1 MKRIFLPLFALLILS
16 CAKDVSNALTDD
28 VPQDAVEQE
37 ESSILQGEANV
48 YLSEEMA
55 DLVEKDLGKGSL
67 VTKSSPLNSL
77 LESLGASSMTRIFPY
92 AGEFEPRT
100 RQEGLHRWYTVKFD
114 KEVPVTKACS
124 DFTALPGV
132 ELVEPVR
139 RARSQAF
146 FNDPKL
152 SRQWHYYNDGSLNSS
167 FKAGADINVY
177 PVWENY
183 TVGNP
188 DVIVAIVDGGIDYT
202 HEDLAGNYCGGYN
215 FIRNNSVVIP
225 HNHGT
230 HVAGTVAAVN
240 NNGKG
245 VCGIA
250 GGDAA
255 AGKKGVGLL
264 SCQIFEPNPSNPKKD
279 ISGGMPSAIKWG
291 ADQGAVISQNSWGYV
306 YDTAEEQAAATI
318 DTPLKN
324 AIDYFIKYAGI
335 DASGNQ
341 TGPMRGGVVFFAAGN
356 DTREHD
362 PIGKYDPVISVGS
375 IGPDYTRA
383 YYSNYG
389 DWVDIAAPGGSVKYP
404 SGTVLSTVP
413 GNGYEGYQGT
423 SMACPHV
430 SGVAALV
437 VSHFG
442 GPGFTNQMLKD
453 KILKGAN
460 TDALSMNA
468 RIGPLLD
475 ALGAMTYGGT
485 KPPVAVTSYSAEPY
499 SNNIRFS
506 WKVTSDPDDK
516 SAFGF
521 VLAASRDADAIRN
534 LDLRAIPSN
543 VVTRVVM
550 TDGLKVGDDISAD
563 LTGLEF
569 ESEYFVTLA
578 AFDYNRNYSSLAPVK
593 TLRTLS
599 NSKPVIQ
606 TDYDGD
612 FQVKAYQE
620 FVILYDIHDPDNHSV
635 TVNFIPGSKAAS
647 LNRNPDGKYR
657 LEILGY
663 ADDPGTYQAVIS
675 VSDSYGA
682 SEERK
687 ITYRILEN
695 QAPVVIK
702 KIENKIL
709 DYEGEK
715 FTLDMTEYINDPD
728 DEPLK
733 YSISISDRS
742 VLHINPKDNLM
753 YATVLSFGA
762 AEVVITA
769 TDAKGL
775 SCKLSFKVLARDSEI
790 GQVDAYPNPVT
801 DFLNVSTSEETT
813 ARIRLLSP
821 TGKSLLD
828 KEFEISAFDPASVDM
843 RKCAPGIY
851 TLIVEYDGNEYRRT
865 VTKI

>member
-1 MKRIFLPLFALLILS
+1 MRKLLFPVLALLVWG
-16 CAKDVSNALTDD
+16 CAKDVPPAEIAESQEKTDE
-28 VPQDAVEQE
+28 AK
-37 ESSILQGEANV
+37 ESCLLEGEANI

-55 DLVEKDLGKGSL
+55 DLVEADLVRGML
-67 VTKSSPLNSL
+67 VTKSSGLNSV
-77 LESLGASSMTRIFPY
+77 LESLGASSMTRLFPY

-100 RQEGLHRWYTVKFD
+100 RKEGLHRWYTVKFNKD
-114 KEVPVTKACS
+114 VPVTKACD
-124 DFTALPGV
+124 DFTGLPGI

-139 RARSQAF
+139 RVRPQAV
-146 FNDPKL
+146 FNDPQL
-152 SRQWHYYNDGSLNSS
+152 SRQWHYYNDGTLNSS
-167 FKAGADINVY
+167 FKAGADINVV

-202 HEDLAGNYCGGYN
+202 HEDLAANYCGGYN
-215 FIRNNSVVIP
+215 FVRNTSVVTS

-255 AGKKGVGLL
+255 AGKKGVKLL
-264 SCQIFEPNPSNPKKD
+264 SCQIFEPNPVNPDKD

-291 ADQGAVISQNSWGYV
+291 ADNGAVISQNSWGYV
-306 YDTAEEQAAATI
+306 FDTAEEQAAATI

-356 DTREHD
+356 DAREHD
-362 PIGKYDPVISVGS
+362 PIGKYDPVVSVGS

-453 KILKGAN
+453 KILKGAR
-460 TDALSMNA
+460 TDALSMNSQ
-468 RIGPLLD
+468 IGPLLD
-475 ALGAMTYGGT
+475 ALGAMAYGGT
-485 KPPVAVTSYSAEPY
+485 KPPVAVASYTAEPY

-516 SAFGF
+516 KAFGF
-521 VLAASRDADAIRN
+521 VLAASRDEDAIRN
-534 LDLRAIPSN
+534 LDLRNIPAT

-563 LTGLEF
+563 LTSLEF
-569 ESEYFVTLA
+569 EKDYFVA
-578 AFDYNRNYSSLAPVK
+578 VVAFDYNRNYSALSPVK
-593 TLRTLS
+593 AVRTLA
-599 NSKPVIQ
+599 NNKPVIE

-612 FQVKAYQE
+612 FKVKAYQK
-620 FVILYDIHDPDNHSV
+620 FTVLYNIYDPDNHSI
-635 TVNFIPGSKAAS
+635 TVNFTPGSKAAS
-647 LNRNPDGKYR
+647 LNRIPDGGYQ

-663 ADDPGTYQAVIS
+663 AEEPGTYEAVIS
-675 VSDSYGA
+675 VSDAYGA
-682 SEERK
+682 SVERK
-687 ITYRILEN
+687 ISYEILPN
-695 QAPVVIK
+695 AAPVVIK
-702 KIENKIL
+702 KIENRIL
-709 DYEGEK
+709 DYEGAK
-715 FTLDMTEYINDPD
+715 FTLDMNDYIQDPD
-728 DEPLK
+728 GEPLK
-733 YSISISDRS
+733 YDISISDRT

-753 YATVLSFGA
+753 YATVLSLGA
-762 AEVVITA
+762 AEVTITA
-769 TDAKGL
+769 GDAKGL
-775 SCKLSFKVLARDSEI
+775 SCSLSFKVLARDSEI

-801 DFLNVSTSEETT
+801 DFLNVSTSEQTT
-813 ARIRLLSP
+813 ARVRLLSS
-821 TGKSLLD
+821 TGKTLLD
-828 KEFEISAFDPASVDM
+828 KEFEISVFDPASVDM

-851 TLIVEYDGNEYRRT
+851 TLIVEYDGNEYKRT
-865 VTKI
+865 VTKL

>member
-1 MKRIFLPLFALLILS
+1 MKKIYLPLFALLIPG

-28 VPQDAVEQE
+28 VPQAAVEQE

-55 DLVEKDLGKGSL
+55 DLVEKDLGRGSL

-152 SRQWHYYNDGSLNSS
+152 SKQWHYYNDGSLNSS

-255 AGKKGVGLL
+255 SGKKGVKLL
-264 SCQIFEPNPSNPKKD
+264 SCQIFEPNPVNPDKD
-279 ISGGMPSAIKWG
+279 ISGGMSSAIKWG
-291 ADQGAVISQNSWGYV
+291 ADNGAVISQNSWGYV
-306 YDTAEEQAAATI
+306 FDTAEEQAAATI

-356 DTREHD
+356 ASSEHD
-362 PIGKYDPVISVGS
+362 PIGKYDPVVSVGS

-383 YYSNYG
+383 DYSNYG

-453 KILKGAN
+453 KILKGAR
-460 TDALSMNA
+460 TDALSMNS

-475 ALGAMTYGGT
+475 ALGAMAYGGT
-485 KPPVAVTSYSAEPY
+485 KPPVAVTSYTAEPY

-516 SAFGF
+516 KAFGF
-521 VLAASRDADAIRN
+521 VLAASRYEDAIRN
-534 LDLRAIPSN
+534 LDLRNIPAN

-550 TDGLKVGDDISAD
+550 TEDLKVGDEISAD
-563 LTGLEF
+563 LTSLEF
-569 ESEYFVTLA
+569 EKDYFVA
-578 AFDYNRNYSSLAPVK
+578 VVAFDYNRNYSALSPVK
-593 TLRTLS
+593 AVRTLA
-599 NSKPVIQ
+599 NNKPVIE

-612 FQVKAYQE
+612 FKVKAYQK
-620 FVILYDIHDPDNHSV
+620 FIVSYNIYDPDNHSI
-635 TVNFIPGSKAAS
+635 TVNFTPGSKAAS
-647 LNRNPDGKYR
+647 LNRIPDGGYQ

-663 ADDPGTYQAVIS
+663 AEEPGTYEAVIS
-675 VSDSYGA
+675 VSDAYGA
-682 SEERK
+682 SVERK
-687 ITYRILEN
+687 ISYEILPN
-695 QAPVVIK
+695 AAPVVIK
-702 KIENKIL
+702 KIENRIL
-709 DYEGEK
+709 DYEGAK
-715 FTLDMTEYINDPD
+715 FTLDMNDYIQDPD
-728 DEPLK
+728 EEPLK
-733 YSISISDRS
+733 YDISISDRT

-753 YATVLSFGA
+753 YATVLSLGA
-762 AEVVITA
+762 AEVTITA
-769 TDAKGL
+769 SDAKGL
-775 SCKLSFKVLARDSEI
+775 SCSLSFKVLARDSEI

-801 DFLNVSTSEETT
+801 DFLNVSTSEQTT
-813 ARIRLLSP
+813 ARVRLLSS
-821 TGKSLLD
+821 TGKTLLD
-828 KEFEISAFDPASVDM
+828 KEFEISVFDPASVDM

-851 TLIVEYDGNEYRRT
+851 TLIVEYDGNEYKRT
-865 VTKI
+865 VTKL

>member
-1 MKRIFLPLFALLILS
+1 MRKLLFPVLALLVWG
-16 CAKDVSNALTDD
+16 CAKDVPPAEIVESQEKTDE
-28 VPQDAVEQE
+28 AK
-37 ESSILQGEANV
+37 ESSLLEGEANI

-55 DLVEKDLGKGSL
+55 DLVEADLGRGML
-67 VTKSSPLNSL
+67 VTKSSGLNSV
-77 LESLGASSMTRIFPY
+77 LESLGASSMTRLFPY

-100 RQEGLHRWYTVKFD
+100 RKEGLHRWYTVKFNKD
-114 KEVPVTKACS
+114 VPVTKACD
-124 DFTALPGV
+124 DFTGLPGI

-139 RARSQAF
+139 RVRPQAV
-146 FNDPKL
+146 FNDPQL
-152 SRQWHYYNDGSLNSS
+152 SRQWHYYNDGTLNSS
-167 FKAGADINVY
+167 FKAGADINVV

-202 HEDLAGNYCGGYN
+202 HEDLAANYCGGYN
-215 FIRNNSVVIP
+215 FVRNTSVVTP

-255 AGKKGVGLL
+255 SGKKGVKLL
-264 SCQIFEPNPSNPKKD
+264 SCQIFEPNPVNPDKD
-279 ISGGMPSAIKWG
+279 ISGGMSSAIKWG
-291 ADQGAVISQNSWGYV
+291 ADNGAVISQNSWGYV
-306 YDTAEEQAAATI
+306 FDTAEEQAAATI

-356 DTREHD
+356 STREHD

-383 YYSNYG
+383 DYSNYG

-453 KILKGAN
+453 KILKGAR
-460 TDALSMNA
+460 TDALSMNS

-475 ALGAMTYGGT
+475 AMGAMAYGGT
-485 KPPVAVTSYSAEPY
+485 KPPVAVTSYTAEPY

-516 SAFGF
+516 KAFGF
-521 VLAASRDADAIRN
+521 VLAASKDEDAIRN
-534 LDLRAIPSN
+534 LDLRNIPAN

-550 TDGLKVGDDISAD
+550 TEDLKVGDEISAD
-563 LTGLEF
+563 LTALEF
-569 ESEYFVTLA
+569 EKDYFVA
-578 AFDYNRNYSSLAPVK
+578 VVAFDYNRNYSALSPVK
-593 TLRTLS
+593 AVRTLA
-599 NSKPVIQ
+599 NNKPVIE

-612 FQVKAYQE
+612 FKVKA
-620 FVILYDIHDPDNHSV
+620 
-635 TVNFIPGSKAAS
+635 
-647 LNRNPDGKYR
+647 
-657 LEILGY
+657 
-663 ADDPGTYQAVIS
+663 
-675 VSDSYGA
+675 
-682 SEERK
+682 
-687 ITYRILEN
+687 
-695 QAPVVIK
+695 
-702 KIENKIL
+702 
-709 DYEGEK
+709 
-715 FTLDMTEYINDPD
+715 
-728 DEPLK
+728 
-733 YSISISDRS
+733 
-742 VLHINPKDNLM
+742 
-753 YATVLSFGA
+753 
-762 AEVVITA
+762 
-769 TDAKGL
+769 
-775 SCKLSFKVLARDSEI
+775 
-790 GQVDAYPNPVT
+790 
-801 DFLNVSTSEETT
+801 
-813 ARIRLLSP
+813 
-821 TGKSLLD
+821 
-828 KEFEISAFDPASVDM
+828 
-843 RKCAPGIY
+843 
-851 TLIVEYDGNEYRRT
+851 
-865 VTKI
+865 